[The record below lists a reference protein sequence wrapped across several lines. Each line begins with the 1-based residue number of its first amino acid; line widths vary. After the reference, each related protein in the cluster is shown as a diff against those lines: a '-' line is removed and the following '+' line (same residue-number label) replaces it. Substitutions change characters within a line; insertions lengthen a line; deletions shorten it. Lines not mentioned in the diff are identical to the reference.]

1 MHIPSLGPNVF
12 TTAASAASQLISGA
26 AGRASSA
33 VKSFESDLDSGNTT
47 GAQSFLSTLQQKI
60 SLAGQNS
67 SLSSQLSQIGSDLKS
82 GNVTAAKT
90 DYAQLRQSLSSLSPS
105 SLSHDQSATGAGT
118 ASNAALAA
126 YTALQQQSAYSSAL
140 NLSMPASMPSLS
152 VSF

>member
-12 TTAASAASQLISGA
+12 TTAASAASQLVSGTA
-26 AGRASSA
+26 SRASSA
-33 VKSFESDLDSGNTT
+33 VKSFESDLDSGDIS

-67 SLSSQLSQIGSDLKS
+67 GSSAISSQLGQIGNDLKS
-82 GNVTAAKT
+82 GNLTAAKS
-90 DYAQLRQSLSSLSPS
+90 DYAQLRQSLSSVTQ
-105 SLSHDQSATGAGT
+105 DQGATGTGA

-126 YTALQQQSAYSSAL
+126 YSALQQQSAYSSAL

>member
-12 TTAASAASQLISGA
+12 TTAASAASQLLSGA
-26 AGRASSA
+26 ASRASSA
-33 VKSFESDLDSGNTT
+33 VKSFESDLDSGDVS

-67 SLSSQLSQIGSDLKS
+67 GSGAISSQLSQIGSDLKT
-82 GNVTAAKT
+82 GNLAAAKT
-90 DYAQLRQSLSSLSPS
+90 DYAQLRQSLSSLTQ
-105 SLSHDQSATGAGT
+105 DQGTTGAGT
-118 ASNAALAA
+118 ASSSALAA